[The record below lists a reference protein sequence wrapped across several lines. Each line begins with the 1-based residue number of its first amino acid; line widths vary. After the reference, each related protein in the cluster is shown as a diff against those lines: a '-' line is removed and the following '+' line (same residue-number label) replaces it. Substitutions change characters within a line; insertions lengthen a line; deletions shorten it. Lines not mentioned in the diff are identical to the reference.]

1 MAEREGKI
9 MSIAD
14 FPLSQGQPML
24 QIKDVSDRGLVY
36 LVPIESVS
44 GIMPFTWSDET
55 KD

>member
-14 FPLSQGQPML
+14 IPLSQGQPML
-24 QIKDVSDRGLVY
+24 QIRDVSDRGLVY
-36 LVPIESVS
+36 LVPIENVS